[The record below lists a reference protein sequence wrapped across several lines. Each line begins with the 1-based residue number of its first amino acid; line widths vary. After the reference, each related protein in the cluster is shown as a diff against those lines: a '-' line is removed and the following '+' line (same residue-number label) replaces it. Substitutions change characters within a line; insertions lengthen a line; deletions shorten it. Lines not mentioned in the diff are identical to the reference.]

1 MNSVSFHA
9 LHTRALQLAGVAL
22 LVLATGC
29 ASGPRTSPNDP
40 FEPFNRGVSRF
51 NDGVDE
57 AVLKPVA
64 TAYQN
69 VTPRRVRT
77 GVSNFFGNLG
87 DLWSAVNSALQL
99 KPQAAAENFM
109 RFNVNTL
116 LGLGGL
122 LDIASEMNIDR
133 QKEDLGRTLAYWGVP
148 SGPYLVLPLL
158 GPSTVRDAAAIPVD
172 ALGNPL
178 SYADGKTQ
186 TVLGALRVVEVR
198 ANLLRASSVLDEAA
212 LDKYSFTRDAFLQ
225 RRSAL
230 KRPAGGVEEDNAPP
244 PPPAE
249 PPAAP
254 ATPSAKP

>member
-1 MNSVSFHA
+1 MNTIFLQAVRA
-9 LHTRALQLAGVAL
+9 RALQLTGMAL

-29 ASGPRTSPNDP
+29 ASGPRASPNDP

-87 DLWSAVNSALQL
+87 DLWSSVNSALQL
-99 KPQAAAENFM
+99 KPQDAAENFM

-122 LDIASEMNIDR
+122 LDIASELNIDR
-133 QKEDLGRTLAYWGVP
+133 HKEDLGRTLAYWGVP

-158 GPSTVRDAAAIPVD
+158 GPSTVRDAVAIPVD

-178 SYADGKTQ
+178 SYADGHTQ

-230 KRPAGGVEEDNAPP
+230 KRPIGGEEDNAPP
-244 PPPAE
+244 APPAE
-249 PPAAP
+249 PTAAP
-254 ATPSAKP
+254 TTQPAKP

>member
-1 MNSVSFHA
+1 MNTVLFQS
-9 LHTRALQLAGVAL
+9 LRTRAVQLAGLVL

-40 FEPFNRGVSRF
+40 FEPFNRGVSSF
-51 NDGVDE
+51 NEGVDE
-57 AVLKPVA
+57 AILKPVA
-64 TAYQN
+64 TAYQS

-87 DLWSAVNSALQL
+87 DLWSSVNSVFQL
-99 KPQAAAENFM
+99 KPQEAAESFL
-109 RFNVNTL
+109 RFNINTV

-122 LDIASEMNIDR
+122 LDVASEMNIDR
-133 QKEDLGRTLAYWGVP
+133 HKEDLGRTLAYWGVP

-158 GPSTVRDAAAIPVD
+158 GPSTVRDTLAIPVD

-230 KRPAGGVEEDNAPP
+230 KRPTGGEDNPDPP
-244 PPPAE
+244 APPAE
-249 PPAAP
+249 PAAQAP
-254 ATPSAKP
+254 KP